1 MNKNAVILP
10 VVLILAAALVVGG
23 FILLKN
29 HKDKVAPTQVAVV
42 EEPVVEEP
50 EPEKEEPERRRGPRV
65 RRKVD
70 IGSTFSGMAPVQQ
83 NNAANANAG
92 PERKELH
99 NQTPEEAVESAWQ
112 ALDTY
117 REQSEEDRNKTKF
130 ALGIVNVILNA
141 VSANAGQLAAGMNDQ
156 QRADA
161 IVRAQAALQNINAIE
176 QEVVPDMNE
185 DERQTLGGTI
195 QAIHTLSET
204 FLNELQ

>member
-1 MNKNAVILP
+1 MEKRNIILIAVCGI
-10 VVLILAAALVVGG
+10 ILAAFLAVATVK
-23 FILLKN
+23 ILQN
-29 HKDKVAPTQVAVV
+29 SNPPPPAEEETVAEV
-42 EEPVVEEP
+42 EPPV
-50 EPEKEEPERRRGPRV
+50 PERRHGPRV

-83 NNAANANAG
+83 DNAASSEG
-92 PERKELH
+92 EHKDLH
-99 NQTPEEAVESAWQ
+99 EQTPEEAVESAWQ

-130 ALGIVNVILNA
+130 ALGIVNAIINA

-161 IVRAQAALQNINAIE
+161 VMRAQSALENINAIE

-185 DERQTLGGTI
+185 DERQALGGTI
-195 QAIHTLSET
+195 QAIHNLSAT

>member
-1 MNKNAVILP
+1 MEKRN
-10 VVLILAAALVVGG
+10 VVLVAVCGVILAAFLSVATIK
-23 FILLKN
+23 ILQKSGTPPPAEEET
-29 HKDKVAPTQVAVV
+29 VAEV
-42 EEPVVEEP
+42 EPP
-50 EPEKEEPERRRGPRV
+50 APERRHGPRV

-70 IGSTFSGMAPVQQ
+70 IGSTFTGMAPVQQ
-83 NNAANANAG
+83 NNAANAE

-117 REQSEEDRNKTKF
+117 REQSEEDKAKTKF
-130 ALGIVNVILNA
+130 ALGIVNAILNA
-141 VSANAGQLAAGMNDQ
+141 VSANASQLAAGMNEQ

-161 IVRAQAALQNINAIE
+161 VVRAQAALENINAIE

-185 DERQTLGGTI
+185 DEQQALGGTI
-195 QAIHTLSET
+195 QAIHTLSST

>member
-1 MNKNAVILP
+1 MEKRNVVIVAVCGVIL
-10 VVLILAAALVVGG
+10 VAFLAVATVKILQARETPPPEE
-23 FILLKN
+23 KT
-29 HKDKVAPTQVAVV
+29 VAEV
-42 EEPVVEEP
+42 ETEPP
-50 EPEKEEPERRRGPRV
+50 APERRHGPRV

-83 NNAANANAG
+83 NNAANNEG
-92 PERKELH
+92 EHKELH
-99 NQTPEEAVESAWQ
+99 EQTPEEAVESAWQ

-117 REQSEEDRNKTKF
+117 REQSEEDKNKTKF

-141 VSANAGQLAAGMNDQ
+141 VTTNAGQLAAGMNDQ

-161 IVRAQAALQNINAIE
+161 VMRAQSALQNIYAIE

-185 DERQTLGGTI
+185 DERQVLGGTI
-195 QAIHTLSET
+195 QAIHNLSSA

>member
-1 MNKNAVILP
+1 MEKKNTILVAVCGVIL
-10 VVLILAAALVVGG
+10 VAFLAVATVKILQHDNPPPPAEEET
-23 FILLKN
+23 
-29 HKDKVAPTQVAVV
+29 VAEV
-42 EEPVVEEP
+42 EPP
-50 EPEKEEPERRRGPRV
+50 APERRHGPRV

-83 NNAANANAG
+83 NNAANNEG
-92 PERKELH
+92 EQRKELH
-99 NQTPEEAVESAWQ
+99 EQTPEEAVESAWQ

-117 REQSEEDRNKTKF
+117 REQSEEDKNKTKF

-141 VSANAGQLAAGMNDQ
+141 VTTNAGQLAAGMNDQ

-161 IVRAQAALQNINAIE
+161 VMRAQTALQNINAIE

-185 DERQTLGGTI
+185 DERQALGGTI
-195 QAIHTLSET
+195 QAIHNLSAT

>member
-1 MNKNAVILP
+1 MEKRNVVIVAVCGI
-10 VVLILAAALVVGG
+10 ILAAFLTVATIK
-23 FILLKN
+23 ILQN
-29 HKDKVAPTQVAVV
+29 TSTPPPAEEETVA
-42 EEPVVEEP
+42 EIEPP
-50 EPEKEEPERRRGPRV
+50 APERRHGPRV

-83 NNAANANAG
+83 NNASNG
-92 PERKELH
+92 EGERKELH
-99 NQTPEEAVESAWQ
+99 EQTPEEAVESAWQ

-141 VSANAGQLAAGMNDQ
+141 VTANAGQLAAGMNDQ

-161 IVRAQAALQNINAIE
+161 VMRAQSALQNISAIE

-185 DERQTLGGTI
+185 DERQALGGTI
-195 QAIHTLSET
+195 QAIHNLSAT

>member
-1 MNKNAVILP
+1 MEKKNTILVAVCGVIL
-10 VVLILAAALVVGG
+10 VAFLAVATVKILQNTNTPPPAEEET
-23 FILLKN
+23 
-29 HKDKVAPTQVAVV
+29 VAEAEQPA
-42 EEPVVEEP
+42 
-50 EPEKEEPERRRGPRV
+50 PERRHGPRV

-83 NNAANANAG
+83 NNAANNEG
-92 PERKELH
+92 EHKELH
-99 NQTPEEAVESAWQ
+99 EQTPEEAVESAWQ

-141 VSANAGQLAAGMNDQ
+141 VTANAGQLAAGMNEQ

-161 IVRAQAALQNINAIE
+161 VMRAQSALQNIYAIE

-195 QAIHTLSET
+195 QAIHNLSAT

>member
-1 MNKNAVILP
+1 MEKRNIILVAVCGI
-10 VVLILAAALVVGG
+10 ILAAFLSVATIK
-23 FILLKN
+23 ILQN
-29 HKDKVAPTQVAVV
+29 SGTPPPA
-42 EEPVVEEP
+42 EEETATEINPP
-50 EPEKEEPERRRGPRV
+50 APERRHGPRV

-70 IGSTFSGMAPVQQ
+70 IGSTFSGMALVQQ
-83 NNAANANAG
+83 NNAANANAE

>member
-1 MNKNAVILP
+1 MEKKNTILVAVCGVIL
-10 VVLILAAALVVGG
+10 VAFLAVATVKILQNTNTPPPAEEET
-23 FILLKN
+23 
-29 HKDKVAPTQVAVV
+29 VAEV
-42 EEPVVEEP
+42 EPP
-50 EPEKEEPERRRGPRV
+50 APERRHGPRV

-83 NNAANANAG
+83 NNAANNEG
-92 PERKELH
+92 EHKELH
-99 NQTPEEAVESAWQ
+99 EQTPEEAVESAWQ

-117 REQSEEDRNKTKF
+117 REQSEEDKNKTKF
-130 ALGIVNVILNA
+130 ALGIVNAIINA
-141 VSANAGQLAAGMNDQ
+141 ISANAGQLAAGMNEQ

-161 IVRAQAALQNINAIE
+161 VMRAQSALQNIYAIE

-195 QAIHTLSET
+195 QAIHNLSAT

>member
-1 MNKNAVILP
+1 MEKRNVVIVAVCG
-10 VVLILAAALVVGG
+10 VILAAFLTVATIK
-23 FILLKN
+23 ILQN
-29 HKDKVAPTQVAVV
+29 TSTPPPAEEETVAEV
-42 EEPVVEEP
+42 EPP
-50 EPEKEEPERRRGPRV
+50 APERRHGPRV

-83 NNAANANAG
+83 NNAANNEG
-92 PERKELH
+92 EHKELH
-99 NQTPEEAVESAWQ
+99 EQTPEEAVESAWQ

-117 REQSEEDRNKTKF
+117 REQSEEDKNKTKF

-141 VSANAGQLAAGMNDQ
+141 VTANAGQLAAGMNDQ

-161 IVRAQAALQNINAIE
+161 VMRAQSSLQNIYAIE

-185 DERQTLGGTI
+185 DERQALGGTI
-195 QAIHTLSET
+195 QAIHNLSAT

>member
-1 MNKNAVILP
+1 MEKRNVVIVAVCGI
-10 VVLILAAALVVGG
+10 ILAAFLTVATIK
-23 FILLKN
+23 ILQN
-29 HKDKVAPTQVAVV
+29 TSTPPPAEEETVAEV
-42 EEPVVEEP
+42 EPP
-50 EPEKEEPERRRGPRV
+50 APERRHGPRV

-83 NNAANANAG
+83 NNNANG
-92 PERKELH
+92 EGEQRKELH
-99 NQTPEEAVESAWQ
+99 EQTPEEAVESAWQ

-117 REQSEEDRNKTKF
+117 REQSEEDKNKTKF

-141 VSANAGQLAAGMNDQ
+141 VTTNAGQLAAGMNDQ

-161 IVRAQAALQNINAIE
+161 VMRAQTALQNINAIE

-185 DERQTLGGTI
+185 DERQALGGTI
-195 QAIHTLSET
+195 QAIHNLSAT

>member
-1 MNKNAVILP
+1 MEKKNTILVAVCGVIL
-10 VVLILAAALVVGG
+10 VAFLAVATVKILQNTNTPPPAEE
-23 FILLKN
+23 KT
-29 HKDKVAPTQVAVV
+29 VAEAEQPA
-42 EEPVVEEP
+42 
-50 EPEKEEPERRRGPRV
+50 PERRHGPRV

-83 NNAANANAG
+83 NNAANNEG
-92 PERKELH
+92 ERKELH
-99 NQTPEEAVESAWQ
+99 EQTPEEAVESAWQ

-117 REQSEEDRNKTKF
+117 REQSEEDKNKTKF

-141 VSANAGQLAAGMNDQ
+141 VTANAGQLAAGMNEQ
-156 QRADA
+156 QRAD
-161 IVRAQAALQNINAIE
+161 VVMRAQSALQNIYAIE

-195 QAIHTLSET
+195 QAIHNLSAT

>member
-1 MNKNAVILP
+1 MEKRNVVIVAVCG
-10 VVLILAAALVVGG
+10 VILAAFLTVATIK
-23 FILLKN
+23 ILQN
-29 HKDKVAPTQVAVV
+29 TNTPPPAEEETVAEV
-42 EEPVVEEP
+42 EPP
-50 EPEKEEPERRRGPRV
+50 APERRHGPRV

-83 NNAANANAG
+83 NNNANNEG
-92 PERKELH
+92 EHKELH
-99 NQTPEEAVESAWQ
+99 EQTPEEAVESAWQ

-117 REQSEEDRNKTKF
+117 REQSEEDKNKTKF

-141 VSANAGQLAAGMNDQ
+141 VTANAGQLAAGMNDQ

-161 IVRAQAALQNINAIE
+161 VMRAQSSLQNIYAIE

-185 DERQTLGGTI
+185 DERQALGGTI
-195 QAIHTLSET
+195 QAIHNLSAT

>member
-1 MNKNAVILP
+1 MEKRNVVIVAVCG
-10 VVLILAAALVVGG
+10 VILAAFLTVATIK
-23 FILLKN
+23 ILQN
-29 HKDKVAPTQVAVV
+29 TSTPPPAEEETVAEV
-42 EEPVVEEP
+42 EPP
-50 EPEKEEPERRRGPRV
+50 APERRHGPRV

-83 NNAANANAG
+83 NNNANNEG
-92 PERKELH
+92 EHKELH
-99 NQTPEEAVESAWQ
+99 EQTPEEAVESAWQ

-117 REQSEEDRNKTKF
+117 REQSEEDKNKTKF

-141 VSANAGQLAAGMNDQ
+141 VTANAGQLAAGMNEQ

-161 IVRAQAALQNINAIE
+161 VMRAQSALQNIYAIE

-185 DERQTLGGTI
+185 DERQALGGTI
-195 QAIHTLSET
+195 QAIHNLSAT

>member
-1 MNKNAVILP
+1 MEKRSTLIVAACGI
-10 VVLILAAALVVGG
+10 ILAAFLALVTVK
-23 FILLKN
+23 ILQ
-29 HKDKVAPTQVAVV
+29 DRGTP
-42 EEPVVEEP
+42 PP
-50 EPEKEEPERRRGPRV
+50 GEKTAAEAEAEKPAPERRHGPRV

-83 NNAANANAG
+83 NNAANNEG
-92 PERKELH
+92 EHKELH
-99 NQTPEEAVESAWQ
+99 EQTPEEAVESAWQ

-117 REQSEEDRNKTKF
+117 REQSEEDKNKTKF

-141 VSANAGQLAAGMNDQ
+141 VTANAGQLAAGMNDQ

-161 IVRAQAALQNINAIE
+161 VMRAQSALQNIYAIE

-195 QAIHTLSET
+195 QAVHNLSAT
-204 FLNELQ
+204 FLNQLQ

>member
-1 MNKNAVILP
+1 MEKRN
-10 VVLILAAALVVGG
+10 VVLVAVCGVILAAFLSVATIK
-23 FILLKN
+23 ILQKSGTPPPAEEET
-29 HKDKVAPTQVAVV
+29 VAEV
-42 EEPVVEEP
+42 EPP
-50 EPEKEEPERRRGPRV
+50 APERRHGPRV

-70 IGSTFSGMAPVQQ
+70 IGSTFTGMAPVQQ
-83 NNAANANAG
+83 NNAANAE

-117 REQSEEDRNKTKF
+117 REQSEEDKNKTKF

-141 VSANAGQLAAGMNDQ
+141 VTTNAGKLAAGMNDQ

-161 IVRAQAALQNINAIE
+161 VMRAQTALQNINAIE

-185 DERQTLGGTI
+185 DEQQALGGTI
-195 QAIHTLSET
+195 QAIHTLSST

>member
-1 MNKNAVILP
+1 MEKKNTILVAVCGI
-10 VVLILAAALVVGG
+10 ILAAFLTVATIK
-23 FILLKN
+23 ILQN
-29 HKDKVAPTQVAVV
+29 TSTPPPV
-42 EEPVVEEP
+42 EEKTVAEVEP
-50 EPEKEEPERRRGPRV
+50 PAPERRRGPRV

-83 NNAANANAG
+83 NNASNG
-92 PERKELH
+92 EGERKELH
-99 NQTPEEAVESAWQ
+99 EQTPEEAVESAWQ

-141 VSANAGQLAAGMNDQ
+141 VTANAGQLAAGMNEQ

-161 IVRAQAALQNINAIE
+161 VMRAQSSLQNIYAIE

-185 DERQTLGGTI
+185 DERQALGGTI
-195 QAIHTLSET
+195 QAIHNLSAT

>member
-1 MNKNAVILP
+1 MEKRNVVIVAVCG
-10 VVLILAAALVVGG
+10 VILAAFLTVATIK
-23 FILLKN
+23 ILQN
-29 HKDKVAPTQVAVV
+29 TSTPPPAEEETVAEV
-42 EEPVVEEP
+42 EPPV
-50 EPEKEEPERRRGPRV
+50 PERRHGPRV

-83 NNAANANAG
+83 NNNANNEG
-92 PERKELH
+92 EHKELH
-99 NQTPEEAVESAWQ
+99 EQTPEEAVESAWQ

-117 REQSEEDRNKTKF
+117 REQSEEDKNKTKF

-141 VSANAGQLAAGMNDQ
+141 VTANAGQLAAGMNDQ

-161 IVRAQAALQNINAIE
+161 VMRAQSALQNIYAIE

-185 DERQTLGGTI
+185 DERQALGGTI
-195 QAIHTLSET
+195 QAIHNLSAT

>member
-1 MNKNAVILP
+1 MEKKNTILVAVCGI
-10 VVLILAAALVVGG
+10 ILAAFLTVATIK
-23 FILLKN
+23 ILQNTSTPPPAEEKT
-29 HKDKVAPTQVAVV
+29 VAEETVAEV
-42 EEPVVEEP
+42 EPP
-50 EPEKEEPERRRGPRV
+50 APERRHGPRV

-83 NNAANANAG
+83 NNASNG
-92 PERKELH
+92 EGERKELH
-99 NQTPEEAVESAWQ
+99 EQTPEEAVESAWQ

-141 VSANAGQLAAGMNDQ
+141 VTANAGQLAAGMNDQ

-161 IVRAQAALQNINAIE
+161 VMRAQSALQNISAIE

-195 QAIHTLSET
+195 QAIHTLSAT

>member
-1 MNKNAVILP
+1 MEKRNVVIVAVCG
-10 VVLILAAALVVGG
+10 VILAAFLTVATIK
-23 FILLKN
+23 ILQN
-29 HKDKVAPTQVAVV
+29 TSTPPPA
-42 EEPVVEEP
+42 EEETAAAAEP
-50 EPEKEEPERRRGPRV
+50 PAPERRHGPRV

-83 NNAANANAG
+83 NNAANNEG
-92 PERKELH
+92 EQRKELH
-99 NQTPEEAVESAWQ
+99 EQTPEEAVESAWQ

-117 REQSEEDRNKTKF
+117 REQSEEDKNKTKF

-141 VSANAGQLAAGMNDQ
+141 VTTNAGQLAAGMNDQ

-161 IVRAQAALQNINAIE
+161 VMRAQTALQNINAIE

-185 DERQTLGGTI
+185 DERQALGGTI
-195 QAIHTLSET
+195 QAIHNLSSA

>member
-1 MNKNAVILP
+1 MEKRN
-10 VVLILAAALVVGG
+10 VVLVAVCGVILAAFLSVATIK
-23 FILLKN
+23 ILQN
-29 HKDKVAPTQVAVV
+29 SGTPPPEEEETVV
-42 EEPVVEEP
+42 EVESP
-50 EPEKEEPERRRGPRV
+50 APERRHGPRV

-70 IGSTFSGMAPVQQ
+70 IGSTFTGMAPVQQ
-83 NNAANANAG
+83 NNAADANAE

-117 REQSEEDRNKTKF
+117 REQSEEDKAKTKF
-130 ALGIVNVILNA
+130 ALGIVNAILNA
-141 VSANAGQLAAGMNDQ
+141 VSANASQLAAGMNEQ

-161 IVRAQAALQNINAIE
+161 VMRAQAALENINAIE

-185 DERQTLGGTI
+185 DEQQALGGTI
-195 QAIHTLSET
+195 QAIHTLSST

>member
-1 MNKNAVILP
+1 MEKRNVVIVAVCG
-10 VVLILAAALVVGG
+10 VILAAFLTVATIK
-23 FILLKN
+23 ILQN
-29 HKDKVAPTQVAVV
+29 TSTPPPAEEETVAEV
-42 EEPVVEEP
+42 EPP
-50 EPEKEEPERRRGPRV
+50 APERRHGPRV

-83 NNAANANAG
+83 NNNANNEG
-92 PERKELH
+92 EHKGLH
-99 NQTPEEAVESAWQ
+99 EQTPEEAVESAWQ

-117 REQSEEDRNKTKF
+117 REQSEEDKNKTKF

-141 VSANAGQLAAGMNDQ
+141 VTANAGQLAAGMNDQ

-161 IVRAQAALQNINAIE
+161 VMRAQSSLQNIYAIE

-185 DERQTLGGTI
+185 DERQALGGTI
-195 QAIHTLSET
+195 QAIHNLSAT

>member
-1 MNKNAVILP
+1 MEKRN
-10 VVLILAAALVVGG
+10 VVLVAVCGVILAAFLSVATIK
-23 FILLKN
+23 ILQKSGTPPPAEEET
-29 HKDKVAPTQVAVV
+29 VAEV
-42 EEPVVEEP
+42 EPP
-50 EPEKEEPERRRGPRV
+50 APERRHGPRV

-83 NNAANANAG
+83 NNAANAE

-161 IVRAQAALQNINAIE
+161 VVRAQAALENINAIE

-185 DERQTLGGTI
+185 DERQALGSTI
-195 QAIHTLSET
+195 QAIHTLSAT

>member
-1 MNKNAVILP
+1 MEKRNTIIVALCGLVLVAFLAVATVKILQHNNTP
-10 VVLILAAALVVGG
+10 PPEEE
-23 FILLKN
+23 KT
-29 HKDKVAPTQVAVV
+29 VAEIEQPA
-42 EEPVVEEP
+42 
-50 EPEKEEPERRRGPRV
+50 PERRHGPRV

-83 NNAANANAG
+83 DNAANG
-92 PERKELH
+92 DGEQREFH
-99 NQTPEEAVESAWQ
+99 EQTPEEAVESAWQ

-117 REQSEEDRNKTKF
+117 RQQSEEDRNKTKF

-141 VSANAGQLAAGMNDQ
+141 VTANAGQLAAGMNDQ

-161 IVRAQAALQNINAIE
+161 VMRAQSALQNIYAIE

-195 QAIHTLSET
+195 QAVHNLSAT
-204 FLNELQ
+204 FLNQLQ

>member
-1 MNKNAVILP
+1 MEKRNVVIVAVCG
-10 VVLILAAALVVGG
+10 VILAAFLAVATVKILKSRETPPPEEKVVAEA
-23 FILLKN
+23 
-29 HKDKVAPTQVAVV
+29 DTEA
-42 EEPVVEEP
+42 EPP
-50 EPEKEEPERRRGPRV
+50 APERRHGPRV

-83 NNAANANAG
+83 NNNANNEG
-92 PERKELH
+92 EHKELH
-99 NQTPEEAVESAWQ
+99 EQTPEEAVESAWQ

-117 REQSEEDRNKTKF
+117 REQSEEDKNKTKF

-141 VSANAGQLAAGMNDQ
+141 VTANAGQLAAGMNDQ

-161 IVRAQAALQNINAIE
+161 VMRAQSALQNIYAIE

-195 QAIHTLSET
+195 QAIHNLSST

>member
-1 MNKNAVILP
+1 MEKRNVVIVAVCGVIL
-10 VVLILAAALVVGG
+10 VAFLAVATVKILQHDNPPPPAEEET
-23 FILLKN
+23 
-29 HKDKVAPTQVAVV
+29 VAEV
-42 EEPVVEEP
+42 EPP
-50 EPEKEEPERRRGPRV
+50 APERRHGPRV

-83 NNAANANAG
+83 NNAANNEG
-92 PERKELH
+92 EQRKELH
-99 NQTPEEAVESAWQ
+99 EQTPEEAVESAWQ

-117 REQSEEDRNKTKF
+117 REQSEEDKNKTKF

-141 VSANAGQLAAGMNDQ
+141 VTANAGQLAAGMNEQ

-161 IVRAQAALQNINAIE
+161 VMRAQSALQNIYAIE

-195 QAIHTLSET
+195 QAIHNLSSA

>member
-1 MNKNAVILP
+1 MKKKNTILVAVCGVIL
-10 VVLILAAALVVGG
+10 VAFLAVATVKILQNTSTPPPAEE
-23 FILLKN
+23 KT
-29 HKDKVAPTQVAVV
+29 VAEAEQPA
-42 EEPVVEEP
+42 
-50 EPEKEEPERRRGPRV
+50 PERRHGPRV

-83 NNAANANAG
+83 NNAANNEG
-92 PERKELH
+92 ERKELH
-99 NQTPEEAVESAWQ
+99 EQTPEEAVESAWQ

-117 REQSEEDRNKTKF
+117 REQSEEDKNKTKF

-141 VSANAGQLAAGMNDQ
+141 VTANAGQLAAGMNEQ

-161 IVRAQAALQNINAIE
+161 VMRAQSALQNIYAIE

-195 QAIHTLSET
+195 QAIHNLSAT

>member
-1 MNKNAVILP
+1 MEKRNIILVAVCGI
-10 VVLILAAALVVGG
+10 ILAAFLSVATIN
-23 FILLKN
+23 ILRN
-29 HKDKVAPTQVAVV
+29 SGTPPPA
-42 EEPVVEEP
+42 EEETAAEAEP
-50 EPEKEEPERRRGPRV
+50 PAPERRRGPRV

-83 NNAANANAG
+83 NNASNG
-92 PERKELH
+92 EGERKELH
-99 NQTPEEAVESAWQ
+99 EQTPEEAVESAWQ

-141 VSANAGQLAAGMNDQ
+141 VTANAGQLAAGMNDQ

-161 IVRAQAALQNINAIE
+161 VMRAQSALQNISAIE

-185 DERQTLGGTI
+185 DERQALGGTI
-195 QAIHTLSET
+195 QAIHNLSSA

>member
-1 MNKNAVILP
+1 MNKNAVVLP

-23 FILLKN
+23 FVLLKN
-29 HKDKVAPTQVAVV
+29 HKDKVAPTPVAVV

-50 EPEKEEPERRRGPRV
+50 ESEKEEPERRRGPRV

-83 NNAANANAG
+83 NNNANG
-92 PERKELH
+92 EGVQKQLH
-99 NQTPEEAVESAWQ
+99 EQTPEEAVESAWQ

-117 REQSEEDRNKTKF
+117 REQSEEDKNKTKF
-130 ALGIVNVILNA
+130 ALGIVNAIINA
-141 VSANAGQLAAGMNDQ
+141 ISANAGQLAAGMNDQ

-161 IVRAQAALQNINAIE
+161 VARAQSALQNINAIE

-185 DERQTLGGTI
+185 DERQVLGGTI
-195 QAIHTLSET
+195 QAIHNLSST

>member
-1 MNKNAVILP
+1 MEKKNTILVAVCG
-10 VVLILAAALVVGG
+10 LILAAFLAVTTVK
-23 FILLKN
+23 ILQN
-29 HKDKVAPTQVAVV
+29 TSTPPPAEEETVAEV
-42 EEPVVEEP
+42 EPP
-50 EPEKEEPERRRGPRV
+50 APERRHGPRV

-83 NNAANANAG
+83 NNAANNEG
-92 PERKELH
+92 EHKELH
-99 NQTPEEAVESAWQ
+99 EQTPEEAVESAWQ

-117 REQSEEDRNKTKF
+117 REQSEEDKNKTKF
-130 ALGIVNVILNA
+130 ALGIVNAIINA
-141 VSANAGQLAAGMNDQ
+141 ISANAGQLAAGMNEQ

-161 IVRAQAALQNINAIE
+161 VMRAQSALQNIYAIE

-195 QAIHTLSET
+195 QAIHNLSAT